1 VPVNGEALAPL
12 PRGRHKLSAED
23 VSASQRARLLR
34 AMAACVGED
43 GYTAT
48 TVPRVVARA
57 RVSRN
62 AFYELFADK
71 TECFVAMLNDHT
83 DELLAQLTALG
94 SERDWITALRIGVRR
109 YLDWWQG
116 EPHYCRA
123 FFVELPAAG
132 PRALDARDSAFA
144 RFEAMFVAMAAW
156 ARHADPSLPPLR
168 GREPA
173 LVVYA
178 ITELI
183 AQEWRAGRGD
193 QLAGLHDEIL
203 AYAVRMLA
211 DDETAARALG

>member
-1 VPVNGEALAPL
+1 MSEEALAPL
-12 PRGRHKLSAED
+12 PRGRHNLTPED
-23 VSASQRARLLR
+23 VSASQRARLLA
-34 AMAACVGED
+34 AMAASVGEE
-43 GYTAT
+43 GYVAT

-62 AFYELFADK
+62 AFYELFSDKAD
-71 TECFVAMLNDHT
+71 CFVAMINDHT
-83 DELLAQLTALG
+83 DELLDGLTALG
-94 SERDWITALRIGVRR
+94 GAPDWIAALRVGVAD
-109 YLDWWQG
+109 YLAWWQRH
-116 EPHYCRA
+116 PDYCRA

-144 RFEAMFVAMAAW
+144 RFEAMFGAMAAW

-173 LVVYA
+173 LLVYA

-183 AQEWRAGRGD
+183 AQEWRAGRAD
-193 QLAGLHDEIL
+193 QLAALHDEVL

-211 DDETAARALG
+211 DDETAARALA